1 MGLPKM
7 ASSLL
12 RSGLGK
18 AKRAKDHVDEGLE
31 RVRAKSWAEPLGKA
45 LKVSGKIV
53 GAVEGLVPGANII
66 GGALSFGATLLNPE
80 PTVEDLQKELRE
92 IKVAIR
98 ESTTAAASRALER
111 EQHDLEFK
119 IAHPVGEIKME
130 FVEVKAELDR
140 LFKQVGDSGA
150 KISNEV
156 SRMKDVIS
164 QTYHL
169 VADNRFKVSLNSNYE
184 SVNLMFY
191 F

>member
-1 MGLPKM
+1 M

-80 PTVEDLQKELRE
+80 PTVEDLQKELRD
-92 IKVAIR
+92 IKVAIQ
-98 ESTTAAASRALER
+98 ESTTVAASKALER
-111 EQHDLEFK
+111 AQHDLEFK

-150 KISNEV
+150 KISNEM
-156 SRMKDVIS
+156 SRMKDIIS

-169 VADNRFKVSLNSNYE
+169 VADNRFKVSFFSNFE